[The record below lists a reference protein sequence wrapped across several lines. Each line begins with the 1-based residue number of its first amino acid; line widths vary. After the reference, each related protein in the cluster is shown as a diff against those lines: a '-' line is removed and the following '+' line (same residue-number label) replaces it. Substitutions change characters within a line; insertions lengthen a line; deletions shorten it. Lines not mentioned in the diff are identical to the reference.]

1 MMQRSALTAGVWI
14 VALGVILFGL
24 YWFRDTL
31 TQFALAFVLWLVIDG
46 MARFMV
52 ERVRLPMAT
61 ALPAAVIVVLGLS
74 VGVVAVIAQNIGG
87 FAAHSGAYEARL
99 DALITEVWRGLG
111 LQGAPPTVAGALSD
125 ASPTQLLAGIGR
137 AIQDLIGDII
147 FILIY
152 LGFLFAAAAQFPQK
166 LDAIFP
172 HQSERGLARDVCSSI
187 RTAMER
193 YLWVQTIASI
203 IITALTY
210 ITLIAVGLPNAL
222 FWAFLI
228 FFLNFIPTI
237 GSLLAFAL
245 PTAFALVEFTDLW
258 RVGLVAVGV
267 GAWQFIIGN
276 FVQPRL
282 TGESLNLSTVV
293 VLLALAIWGALW
305 GLAGAFLAAP
315 LTVMLMIVLAQFRS
329 TRWIAILLS
338 ADGKPLSF
346 EAAHLGERPGKT

>member
-1 MMQRSALTAGVWI
+1 
-14 VALGVILFGL
+14 VALGVIFFGL
-24 YWFRDTL
+24 FWFRDTL

-46 MARFMV
+46 MARFMA
-52 ERVRLPMAT
+52 EKGRLPMAA
-61 ALPAAVIVVLGLS
+61 ALPVSIVLVLGLS
-74 VGVVAVIAQNIGG
+74 IGVVAVIAQNIGV
-87 FAAHSGAYEARL
+87 FAAHTGAYEARL
-99 DALITEVWRGLG
+99 DDLVREAWAQLRLE
-111 LQGAPPTVAGALSD
+111 GAPPTVAGALHQI
-125 ASPTQLLAGIGR
+125 SPTQVLAGIGR
-137 AIQDLIGDII
+137 AIQDLVGDIL

-166 LDAIFP
+166 LDVIFP
-172 HQSERGLARDVCSSI
+172 HPAERGLARDVCSSI

-210 ITLIAVGLPNAL
+210 ATLVAIGLPNAL

-245 PTAFALVEFTDLW
+245 PTAFALVEFPDLW
-258 RVGLVAVGV
+258 RVGLVALGV
-267 GAWQFIIGN
+267 GAWQFVIGN

-282 TGESLNLSTVV
+282 TGQSLNLSTVV

-305 GLAGAFLAAP
+305 GIAGAFLAAP
-315 LTVMLMIVLAQFRS
+315 LTVMLMIVLAQFRA
-329 TRWIAILLS
+329 THWIAVLLS
-338 ADGKPLSF
+338 ADAKPRSF
-346 EAAHLGERPGKT
+346 AASQPQGEGRRDAPPV